1 MNRIFDITAKDITQ
15 IMRDRMTFLFLLIM
29 PVAFTLLFS
38 LAFGGS
44 GSSSPS
50 DPRLPVGY
58 LDLDRD
64 ALSTELK
71 GFLTASEV
79 IRLDESAGTTLAEL
93 EKLTGEHKLAA
104 AIVIP
109 AGYNTAARAGNP
121 AQLTVV
127 VDPSNSA
134 GQMAQAEAQVAAN
147 RLMSALEIA
156 KIAQQAGGSF
166 ETALASAL
174 TAWKNPP
181 VGLNSHS
188 SASAELQTEEKQ
200 NAGGMSAAHTA
211 PGMMLQ
217 FGIAGLLTAAQM
229 LVAERKSRC
238 MQRLLTTSVARYEIL
253 TGHFLAIFSVIFGQ
267 FIILI
272 AFGQIALGLDYL
284 RQPLATLIMTL
295 CSALFIAGLGLLIGA
310 LAKTDEQAILF
321 AMVPMF
327 VFAGLGGAWVP
338 LEVTG
343 ETFRAI
349 GHLTP
354 VAWAMDG
361 FTNILVRKLDL
372 SSIWLPATALLGYAA
387 LFCGA
392 AICKFSKE

>member
-1 MNRIFDITAKDITQ
+1 MNRIFDIAAKDITQ
-15 IMRDRMTFLFLLIM
+15 IMRDKMTFLFLLIM

-44 GSSSPS
+44 SSSSPS
-50 DPRLPVGY
+50 DSRLPVGY
-58 LDLDRD
+58 LDLDGNP
-64 ALSTELK
+64 LSSELK
-71 GFLTASEV
+71 NFLTASEV
-79 IRLDESAGTTLAEL
+79 IRLESAGESLAEL

-104 AIVIP
+104 AIVVP
-109 AGYNTAARAGNP
+109 SGYSAAARSGQSIA
-121 AQLTVV
+121 LTVV

-134 GQMAQAEAQVAAN
+134 GQMAQAEVQVAAN
-147 RLMSALEIA
+147 RLMSALQIA

-166 ETALASAL
+166 EGALASAL
-174 TAWKNPP
+174 AAWKNPP
-181 VGLNSHS
+181 VGLNSRS
-188 SASAELQTEEKQ
+188 AASAQPQAEEEQKS
-200 NAGGMSAAHTA
+200 GGMSAAHTA

-229 LVAERKSRC
+229 LVVERKSRC
-238 MQRLLTTSVARYEIL
+238 MQRLLTTAAARYEIL
-253 TGHFLAIFSVIFGQ
+253 TGHFLAIFAIIFGQ
-267 FIILI
+267 FLILI
-272 AFGQIALGLDYL
+272 AFGQIALGVDYL
-284 RQPLATLIMTL
+284 RQPLATLIMAF

-321 AMVPMF
+321 ALVPMF

-343 ETFRAI
+343 ETFQAI

-372 SSIWLPATALLGYAA
+372 SSIWLPAAALLGYAV

-392 AICKFSKE
+392 AVWKFSKE

>member
-29 PVAFTLLFS
+29 PIAFTLLFS

-44 GSSSPS
+44 GSSTPS

-64 ALSTELK
+64 TLSTELK

-109 AGYNTAARAGNP
+109 AGYNAAARAGNP

-166 ETALASAL
+166 ENALASAL
-174 TAWKNPP
+174 MAWKNPP
-181 VGLNSHS
+181 VALNSR
-188 SASAELQTEEKQ
+188 SAVSAEPQVKQ
-200 NAGGMSAAHTA
+200 SAGGMSASQTA

-229 LVAERKSRC
+229 LVTERKSRC
-238 MQRLLTTSVARYEIL
+238 MQRLLTTSAARYEIL
-253 TGHFLAIFSVIFGQ
+253 TGHFLAIFTVIFGQ

-284 RQPLATLIMTL
+284 RQPLATLIMAL

-321 AMVPMF
+321 ALVPMF

-349 GHLTP
+349 GHVTP

-372 SSIWLPATALLGYAA
+372 SSIWLPAAALLGYAA
-387 LFCGA
+387 VFCGA
-392 AICKFSKE
+392 AIWKFSKE